1 MAAYI
6 TYTPDVQTESNAGN
20 LFDEIRHHI
29 SDVFFLIHYFS
40 QVSGLNCNLWNEEN
54 QSQVCFSNIYGR
66 RKRCITLY
74 IVLPIIV
81 ICITCFF
88 MISKYPIC
96 FNLSDSWRDFYVWSF
111 PNYISILGVKALLS
125 DFVRLGAVFYKPLK
139 TNMADI

>member
-54 QSQVCFSNIYGR
+54 QSQVCFSNRIW
-66 RKRCITLY
+66 KKKTLHY
-74 IVLPIIV
+74 FVHSVTYHCYLYNML
-81 ICITCFF
+81 FYDQQ
-88 MISKYPIC
+88 IS
-96 FNLSDSWRDFYVWSF
+96 NLF
-111 PNYISILGVKALLS
+111 
-125 DFVRLGAVFYKPLK
+125 
-139 TNMADI
+139 